1 MVHPRLYQSCLQFCP
16 TRLKFKPIFNNMRT
30 TLVLS
35 REFIIDLDLS
45 DYVNM
50 YVAKIYSYLTK
61 PYACLLLL
69 VAQGLSSK

>member
-1 MVHPRLYQSCLQFCP
+1 M
-16 TRLKFKPIFNNMRT
+16 N
-30 TLVLS
+30 
-35 REFIIDLDLS
+35 FIIDQDFISARIS

-69 VAQGLSSK
+69 VAQVLSFK